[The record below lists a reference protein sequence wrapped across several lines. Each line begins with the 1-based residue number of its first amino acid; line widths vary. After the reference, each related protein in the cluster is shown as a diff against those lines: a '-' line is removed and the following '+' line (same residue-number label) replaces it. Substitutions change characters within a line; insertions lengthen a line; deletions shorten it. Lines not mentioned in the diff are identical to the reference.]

1 MTQPDFHNGCSHW
14 ISSLQTFTAYLERLE
29 QFYIA
34 NDIRQ
39 CAADATEAVKKV
51 ADKKKVAVLIS
62 VIGSKTYNTL
72 RDLCSPLA
80 RKEKS
85 FSEICELLKS
95 HYKPKNL
102 EVAGSFK
109 FHSCVHAESESIAEY
124 SARLRR
130 LATACNFGTFLPRA
144 VWDQFVSGIRDGNTK
159 KKLLSQ
165 DISTLEDAM
174 TTAIADDAVKGE
186 SQLFQTNPIH
196 VVKARPSNNHKKGRE
211 RDSHRSKRQI
221 SSKSTKDKKPF
232 YTCCTCG
239 ESGHSRK
246 HRKHRDKVCRLC
258 NLKGHMAKVCRK
270 TGEHSVRP
278 DFLRHH
284 SYLEGDM

>member
-1 MTQPDFHNGCSHW
+1 MTF
-14 ISSLQTFTAYLERLE
+14 IAYLERLE

-72 RDLCSPLA
+72 RDLCSPLV

-85 FSEICELLKS
+85 FSVICELLKS

-130 LATACNFGTFLPRA
+130 LATDCNFGTFLPRA
-144 VWDQFVSGIRDGNTK
+144 VWDQFVSGIRDGNIK

-165 DISTLEDAM
+165 DISALEDAM
-174 TTAIADDAVKGE
+174 TTAIADDAVKRRK
-186 SQLFQTNPIH
+186 PI
-196 VVKARPSNNHKKGRE
+196 VS
-211 RDSHRSKRQI
+211 D
-221 SSKSTKDKKPF
+221 KS
-232 YTCCTCG
+232 
-239 ESGHSRK
+239 HSRCQSYTVK
-246 HRKHRDKVCRLC
+246 QSQKRKR
-258 NLKGHMAKVCRK
+258 
-270 TGEHSVRP
+270 
-278 DFLRHH
+278 
-284 SYLEGDM
+284 